1 MRFRWARDSVLC
13 VTLEATGDF
22 SGQGTWHFKQDG
34 PRVRIRY
41 DWKIRADKP
50 LLRTLSFAFK
60 PVFRANHRWAMQR
73 GEESL
78 RLELAR
84 RRACSPDQ
92 LAGILAPPQASRF
105 SGVLLCTLCAA
116 LVLAGSAC
124 AIAVFR
130 SPVTR

>member
-1 MRFRWARDSVLC
+1 MAR
-13 VTLEATGDF
+13 AP
-22 SGQGTWHFKQDG
+22 GTSSRMAPAFAFVMIG
-34 PRVRIRY
+34 RSEP
-41 DWKIRADKP
+41 DKP

-92 LAGILAPPQASRF
+92 LAGIPTPPQASRF